1 MKVVSCN
8 YTGNIPGVGRGP
20 VTNVKISDALCK
32 QLVNMGFNL
41 RITISKA
48 EPIEQPKVTVTKSMH
63 VPSLEEKRAATLAT
77 AEQPSAKISPLK
89 KSTEETKVEEPKKE
103 VMAEEAVKQPTEVT
117 NESPAEEATKS
128 EEKPAEE
135 KKTFTKDNISEATDE
150 ELEAIIPADVKRPVR
165 YGRKWLLKTAAD
177 YV

>member
-32 QLVNMGFNL
+32 QLANMGFSL
-41 RITISKA
+41 QITVSKA
-48 EPIEQPKVTVTKSMH
+48 EPVEQPRIAVTKSMH
-63 VPSLEEKRAATLAT
+63 VPSLEEKRAATLAS
-77 AEQPSAKISPLK
+77 AEQSPAKISPLK
-89 KSTEETKVEEPKKE
+89 KSTEEAKAEEPKEEVKVEETVEQPAE
-103 VMAEEAVKQPTEVT
+103 VVNEAPTEEAP
-117 NESPAEEATKS
+117 KS
-128 EEKPAEE
+128 EEQPAEE

-165 YGRKWLLKTAAD
+165 YGRKWLLKNAVN